1 MLAWRSV
8 VATLIREPSTS
19 TSPAEPPARSGR
31 AFGAFRYRDFRLFWG
46 GLVISHLGGW
56 MQQVA
61 QGWLIYDLTG
71 SPLQVG
77 LNGLFRTV
85 PFLVVSLYA
94 GTLVD
99 RLDRKKL
106 LIWSEALFMIMV
118 ALLGVLIATGW
129 IEIWHIYASS
139 FILGLISA
147 FEAPARSAI
156 LPDLVPRS
164 DLMTALSLN
173 SMVRKGSQIIG
184 PALGGIFVAGFGI
197 AGAYFIHTGAY
208 VALLVCLVML
218 SDQSPISAR
227 ANANPVKA
235 IADGLRYVRGEHLI
249 AALIVMESTMSL
261 FAAYSQMMVV
271 FAKDI
276 YGTGPEG
283 LGLLQSAIGAGSLT
297 GSFLL
302 ASLGDIRRKGRL
314 LIVSGIAHGI
324 GILAFA
330 FCPWFLVALPI
341 LAFVGLTD
349 ILFGATR
356 NTMLQ
361 LLIREDMR
369 GRVMSLS
376 AISMRGFG
384 PLGGFQAGVL
394 TTFVGLPLA
403 TAIGAAICIAVTA
416 IAGARIPAVREFEGV
431 GDAGQPR
438 EHRRGRTGDPG
449 AIRPDS
455 LAAGERVRA

>member
-1 MLAWRSV
+1 
-8 VATLIREPSTS
+8 
-19 TSPAEPPARSGR
+19 
-31 AFGAFRYRDFRLFWG
+31 
-46 GLVISHLGGW
+46 

-61 QGWLIYDLTG
+61 QGWLIYDMTG
-71 SPLQVG
+71 SALQVG
-77 LNGLFRTV
+77 LNGLFRTA
-85 PFLVVSLYA
+85 PFLVMSLYA

-106 LIWSEALFMIMV
+106 LIWSEAAFMAMV
-118 ALLGVLIATGW
+118 ALLGVLIATER

-139 FILGLISA
+139 FILGLISS

-184 PALGGIFVAGFGI
+184 PAMGGIFVAAFGI

-208 VALLVCLVML
+208 VVLLVCLFLL
-218 SDQSPISAR
+218 SDQTPVKSR
-227 ANANPVKA
+227 ANVNPIQA
-235 IADGLRYVRGEHLI
+235 IVDGLRYVQGERLI
-249 AALIVMESTMSL
+249 AALIIMECTMSL
-261 FAAYSQMMVV
+261 FATYSMMMVV

-283 LGLLQSAIGAGSLT
+283 LGLLQSAVGAGSLT
-297 GSFLL
+297 ASFVL
-302 ASLGDIRRKGRL
+302 ASLGDIRHKGRL
-314 LIVSGIAHGI
+314 LIVSGIAHGA
-324 GILAFA
+324 GILGFA
-330 FCPWFLVALPI
+330 FCPWFGLALPI
-341 LAFVGLTD
+341 LAYMGFTD
-349 ILFGATR
+349 ILFGSTR

-384 PLGGFQAGVL
+384 PLGGFQAGLL
-394 TTFVGLPLA
+394 TTFIGLPVA
-403 TAIGAAICIAVTA
+403 TAIGAVICILVTA
-416 IAGARIPAVREFEGV
+416 GAGAWIPSVRNFEGV
-431 GDAGQPR
+431 GDRRVDR
-438 EHRRGRTGDPG
+438 ENRREQRGESP
-449 AIRPDS
+449 
-455 LAAGERVRA
+455 AARAEAVAVGESA